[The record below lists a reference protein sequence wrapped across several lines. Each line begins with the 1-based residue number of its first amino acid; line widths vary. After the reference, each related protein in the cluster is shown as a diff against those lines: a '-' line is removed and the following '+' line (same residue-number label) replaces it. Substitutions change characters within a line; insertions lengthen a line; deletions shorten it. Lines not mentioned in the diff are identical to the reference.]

1 MITRWK
7 VSNFKSIREPID
19 LALAPLTI
27 FCGPNSS
34 GKSALIKSILTIS
47 QSLGSQ
53 IWEEPLVLNGRFLNL
68 GNFED
73 VLHYGNETTQMDIG
87 FSIQTSTGETV
98 TLNAA
103 IEPEVVVPSRVA
115 GRLRARLKH
124 CALVSTTP
132 SGSETISIS
141 RRNIFELVS
150 VDEINRSPEIL
161 RSQLQCG
168 LFSYELSEPKS
179 SELSS
184 ERNIAEPRA
193 SSLSNI
199 LPGRLLYRVQP
210 DLRELTQD
218 VRLVAEAVRTL
229 GDRYTQ
235 PLPKHERERQLH
247 EGVKATFAYIKR
259 RIVRFRPG
267 EQQRGDSSRFLGEV
281 AIEIIDDIIATER
294 VLKVQDCL
302 DSIQRVARARG
313 VRSIQPVVG
322 DLSRRLT
329 GSLIELQEI
338 VAESKLGKAR
348 SELEAQ
354 LYPVHYRNILERVRD
369 RIGNQIVYLGPLRD
383 DPRVIYAI
391 PSQANQRDIGLKG
404 EFTAAMLDSF
414 GDRLVEYPVPPEL
427 HGNFPGAYEVR
438 QGTLNEAAMVWLQR
452 MGLADFL
459 QASET
464 SRVGYNLTVRPQGL
478 SRDVDLTSVGVGLSQ
493 VLPTI
498 VMALLAPIGTTLIFE
513 QPEVHLHPKVQSIL
527 GDFFLGLTA
536 CNKQCLVETHSEH
549 LLNRIRRRI
558 AEATDTTLLHKVGV
572 YFVTR
577 SEGVS
582 HYELIKLNEFGAIP
596 QWPDGFFDEVEEES
610 SLIMQ
615 AALAKR
621 KQRNPTPRQGS
632 KG

>member
-7 VSNFKSIREPID
+7 VGNFKSIREPID

-34 GKSALIKSILTIS
+34 GKSALIKSILTVS

-53 IWEEPLVLNGRFLNL
+53 VWEEPLVLNGRFLNL

-73 VLHYGNETTQMDIG
+73 VLHYGNETAQMNIG

-98 TLNAA
+98 TLNAV
-103 IEPEVVVPSRVA
+103 IEPEFVVSSRVA
-115 GRLRARLKH
+115 GRLRARLEH
-124 CALVSTTP
+124 CDLVSTTP
-132 SGSETISIS
+132 GSSETISIS
-141 RRNIFELVS
+141 RRDISDLVLF
-150 VDEINRSPEIL
+150 DEINRSPETL
-161 RSQLQCG
+161 RSQLQRG

-247 EGVKATFAYIKR
+247 NGVKATFAYIKR
-259 RIVRFRPG
+259 RIVRSRPG

-391 PSQANQRDIGLKG
+391 PSQANQRDVGLKG
-404 EFTAAMLDSF
+404 EYTAAMLDNY
-414 GDRLVEYPVPPEL
+414 GDRLVTYPIPPEL
-427 HGNFPGAYEVR
+427 HGSFPGTYEIR
-438 QGTLNEAAMVWLQR
+438 QGTLNEATMMWLQR

-459 QASET
+459 EASET
-464 SRVGYNLTVRPQGL
+464 SRIGYNLTVRPQGL

-498 VMALLAPIGTTLIFE
+498 VMALLAPTGTTLVFE

-558 AEATDTTLLHKVGV
+558 AEAADNNLLRKVGI
-572 YFVTR
+572 YFVVR
-577 SEGVS
+577 RDAVS
-582 HYELIKLNEFGAIP
+582 QYQSIEINEFGAIP

-610 SLIMQ
+610 SLIMR

-621 KQRNPTPRQGS
+621 KQRNLNSSQGS